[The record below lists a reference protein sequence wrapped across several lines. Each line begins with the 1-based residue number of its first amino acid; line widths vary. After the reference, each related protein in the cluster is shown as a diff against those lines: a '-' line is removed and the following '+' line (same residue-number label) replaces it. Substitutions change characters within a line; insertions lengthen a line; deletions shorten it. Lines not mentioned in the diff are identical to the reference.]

1 MGDVTHARGAVEV
14 VGLFADRP
22 SFENAVEALL
32 AARFD
37 RADLSVLS
45 SHESLDAAGRAERS
59 WRDRLTALVGE
70 LRYEGPLV
78 ASGAIVLAGGGIATW
93 LAGLIGAAVGGL
105 ALKEL
110 LEEATVTPHTEDFAR
125 SLAAG
130 TVILWVRTEN
140 DDQTVAAEAILAEA
154 GGANVHR
161 VRQQGAAQPQR
172 QA

>member
-1 MGDVTHARGAVEV
+1 MGEVFERGRAGEV

-22 SFENAVEALL
+22 SFEGAVAALL
-32 AARFD
+32 AAGFT

-45 SHESLDAAGRAERS
+45 THESLDAAQPVEIS

-78 ASGAIVLAGGGIATW
+78 ASGAIMLAGGGIASW

-105 ALKEL
+105 AIKEL
-110 LEEATVTPHTEDFAR
+110 LEEATVTPHTADFAR

-130 TVILWVRTEN
+130 SIILWVRAETAAE
-140 DDQTVAAEAILAEA
+140 AGRAEAILADR
-154 GGANVHR
+154 GGSNVHR
-161 VRQQGAAQPQR
+161 VPAGGDVF
-172 QA
+172 